1 MKTQPHAKVGCLGKL
16 SMMFLAIS
24 ALLGLAGLLVHLLLP
39 VALIFFLAG
48 IAFAIPAVCLWVLRL
63 K

>member
-1 MKTQPHAKVGCLGKL
+1 
-16 SMMFLAIS
+16 MMFFVVS
-24 ALLGLAGLLVHLLLP
+24 GLLGLAGLLVHLLLP
-39 VALIFFLAG
+39 VAVFFFLSG